1 MKSMRINFTLFHA
14 WNVGSGNGHTLAIS
28 HWILGKYEK
37 LTVSGNIFTFHHK
50 NGLYFI
56 DKTKTSFS
64 WTWAWAS
71 GIINLEVE
79 AETCSDTTLYF
90 KNYL

>member
-1 MKSMRINFTLFHA
+1 M
-14 WNVGSGNGHTLAIS
+14 GSSDGHTLAIS
-28 HWILGKYEK
+28 HWILGKNEK
-37 LTVSGNIFTFHHK
+37 LTVSRNIFAFHHK
-50 NGLYFI
+50 NGLDFI